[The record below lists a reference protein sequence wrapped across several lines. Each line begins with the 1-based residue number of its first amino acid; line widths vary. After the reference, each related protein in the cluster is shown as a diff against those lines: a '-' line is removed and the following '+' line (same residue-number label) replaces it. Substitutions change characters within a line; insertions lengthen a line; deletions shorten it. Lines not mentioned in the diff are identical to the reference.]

1 MVELICVF
9 SLFVDGLFK
18 KKFDTIFM
26 RNIKSC
32 KKNHKKVLKIFFKPM
47 PLEYPLSF
55 SIN

>member
-18 KKFDTIFM
+18 KKKIDTIFM

-32 KKNHKKVLKIFFKPM
+32 KKNHKKVLKIFFLNQCP
-47 PLEYPLSF
+47 
-55 SIN
+55 